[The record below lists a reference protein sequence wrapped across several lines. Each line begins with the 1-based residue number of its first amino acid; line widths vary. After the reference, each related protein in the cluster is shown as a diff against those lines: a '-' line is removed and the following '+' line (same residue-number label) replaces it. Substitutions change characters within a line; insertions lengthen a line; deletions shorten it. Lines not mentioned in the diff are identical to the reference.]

1 MFNFRFLLI
10 CFSVPPFGQLPG
22 IIKKAL
28 PKIKTPLGI
37 RIQRRRSKIIF
48 GSSTVMAFRL

>member
-1 MFNFRFLLI
+1 MFNFRFLLT

-48 GSSTVMAFRL
+48 GSSAIMAFRL